1 MRRKPVLRE
10 DLKAEWVK
18 EFNRFETQ
26 LNGTRETLKPIR
38 EEAIQYFEQ
47 LGFPHVKIED
57 WKYTDLKNVLKPDYY
72 LGHQVSGSSVSPST
86 IEEAKVA
93 DIESN
98 LVVLINGRYSEEH
111 SRIIDSE
118 DQVYIRSLRQ
128 AQVEAPKFV
137 QDHIGQYLDFKQDG
151 ISALSTAFMDDGVV
165 IHVPRNKAPEHP
177 VQVLHIQDVSANNLF
192 IQPRNLWVLE
202 QSAELKVIE
211 NFHTIGQHYSF
222 LNYTI
227 EGNVAANGNLKHY
240 KLQNDQLNAYQVS
253 QIEMTQEQ
261 DSTISNYTAT
271 LGNGF
276 LRNNTNYRVNG
287 ENCETNLYG
296 LYLTSGK
303 QFVDNHTIVDHKVP
317 RSQSNE
323 LYKGIAD
330 DRSVGVFNG
339 KVFVRPHAQQT
350 NAYQSNRNILL
361 DDKATINAKPQLE
374 IWADD
379 VKCSHGATAGQLDE
393 NQLFYMRARG
403 LEYDQA
409 QSLLVYAFAA
419 EVIDH
424 IDLEP
429 VKDYINNLIANKLK
443 INFS

>member
-1 MRRKPVLRE
+1 MKRKPVIRE
-10 DLKAEWVK
+10 DLKEQWVS
-18 EFNRFETQ
+18 EFNNFETQ
-26 LNGTRETLKPIR
+26 LNGTRETLKPLR

-57 WKYTDLKNVLKPDYY
+57 WKYTSLKNVLKPDYY
-72 LGHQVSGSSVSPST
+72 LGHQVAKPEVSQAT
-86 IEEAKVA
+86 IDQAKVS

-98 LVVLINGRYSEEH
+98 LVVLINGRFSEEH
-111 SRIIDSE
+111 SKIIDGE
-118 DQVYIRSLRQ
+118 DQLYVRSLRK
-128 AQVEAPKFV
+128 AQVEAPQFV
-137 QDHIGQYLDFKQDG
+137 EQHIGKYLDYKQDG
-151 ISALSTAFMDDGVV
+151 ISALSTAFIDDGVV
-165 IHVPRNKAPEHP
+165 LHVGRNKAPEYP
-177 VQVLHIQDVSANNLF
+177 VQILHIHDVSQHNLF
-192 IQPRNLWVLE
+192 IQPRNLWILE

-211 NFHTIGQHYSF
+211 NFHTVGDSYSF
-222 LNYTI
+222 LNYTT
-227 EGNVAANGNLKHY
+227 EGHVAANAHLKHY
-240 KLQNDQLNAYQVS
+240 RLQNDQLNAYQVS
-253 QIEMTQEQ
+253 QIEMAQEQ

-276 LRNNTNYRVNG
+276 TRNNTNYSVNG

-296 LYLTSGK
+296 LYLADGK

-317 RSQSNE
+317 RSESNE
-323 LYKGIAD
+323 LYKGIVD
-330 DRSVGVFNG
+330 DRAVSVFNG
-339 KVFVRPHAQQT
+339 KVYVRPKAQQT

-361 DDKATINAKPQLE
+361 DDKATVNAKPQLE

-419 EVIDH
+419 EVIGY
-424 IDLEP
+424 IDIEP
-429 VKDYINNLIANKLK
+429 VKDYINDLIAKKLK
-443 INFS
+443 ISF

>member
-1 MRRKPVLRE
+1 MKRKPVIRE
-10 DLKAEWVK
+10 DLKEQWVS
-18 EFNRFETQ
+18 EFNNFETQ

-57 WKYTDLKNVLKPDYY
+57 WKYTSLKNVLKPDYF
-72 LGHQVSGSSVSPST
+72 LGHQVAKPDVAQDT
-86 IEEAKVA
+86 INQAKVS
-93 DIESN
+93 DIHTN
-98 LVVLINGRYSEEH
+98 LVVLINGKFSEEH
-111 SRIIDSE
+111 SKLIDGE
-118 DQVYIRSLRQ
+118 DQLYVRSLRK
-128 AQVEAPKFV
+128 AQVEAPQFV
-137 QDHIGQYLDFKQDG
+137 EQHIGKYLDYKQDG
-151 ISALSTAFMDDGVV
+151 ISALSTAFIDDGVV
-165 IHVPRNKAPEHP
+165 LHVGKNKAPEYP
-177 VQVLHIQDVSANNLF
+177 VQIIHIQDVSQHNLF

-211 NFHTIGQHYSF
+211 NFHSVGDNYSF
-222 LNYTI
+222 LNYTT
-227 EGNVAANGNLKHY
+227 EGHVGANAHLKHY

-253 QIEMTQEQ
+253 QIEMAQEQ
-261 DSTISNYTAT
+261 DSTISNYTTT

-276 LRNNTNYRVNG
+276 TRNNTNYRVNG

-296 LYLTSGK
+296 LYLTDGK

-317 RSQSNE
+317 RSESNE
-323 LYKGIAD
+323 LYKGIVD
-330 DRSVGVFNG
+330 DRSVSVFNG
-339 KVFVRPHAQQT
+339 KVFVRPKAQQT

-361 DDKATINAKPQLE
+361 DDQATVNAKPQLE

-419 EVIDH
+419 EVIAY
-424 IDLEP
+424 IDIEP
-429 VKDYINNLIANKLK
+429 VKDYINDLIAKKLK
-443 INFS
+443 ISF

>member
-1 MRRKPVLRE
+1 MKRKPVVRE
-10 DLKAEWVK
+10 DLKEQWVS
-18 EFNRFETQ
+18 EFNNFETQ
-26 LNGTRETLKPIR
+26 LNGTRETLKPVR
-38 EEAIQYFEQ
+38 EDAIQYFEQ

-57 WKYTDLKNVLKPDYY
+57 WKYTSLKNVLKPDYY
-72 LGHQVSGSSVSPST
+72 LGHQVAKPNVSQET
-86 IEEAKVA
+86 IDQARVS
-93 DIESN
+93 DITTN

-111 SRIIDSE
+111 SQLIDGE

-128 AQVEAPKFV
+128 AQVEAPQFV
-137 QDHIGQYLDFKQDG
+137 QQYIGQYLDYTQDG
-151 ISALSTAFMDDGVV
+151 ISALSTAFIDDGVV
-165 IHVPRNKAPEHP
+165 IHVSKNKAPEYP
-177 VQVLHIQDVSANNLF
+177 VQILHIHDVNDQNLF

-211 NFHTIGQHYSF
+211 NFHTLGDNNSF

-227 EGNVAANGNLKHY
+227 EGHVAPNAHLKHY

-253 QIEMTQEQ
+253 QIEMAQEQ
-261 DSTISNYTAT
+261 DSTISNYTVT

-276 LRNNTNYRVNG
+276 TRNNTNYRVNG

-296 LYLTSGK
+296 LYLTDGK
-303 QFVDNHTIVDHKVP
+303 QFADNHTIVDHKVP
-317 RSQSNE
+317 RCESNE
-323 LYKGIAD
+323 LYKGIVD
-330 DRSVGVFNG
+330 DRSVSVFNG

-361 DDKATINAKPQLE
+361 DDKATVNAKPQLE

-379 VKCSHGATAGQLDE
+379 VKCSHGATSGQLDE

-403 LEYDQA
+403 IDYETA

-419 EVIDH
+419 EVIAYVD
-424 IDLEP
+424 IEE
-429 VKDYINNLIANKLK
+429 VKDYFNNLVANKLK
-443 INFS
+443 IDF

>member
-1 MRRKPVLRE
+1 MKRKPVIRE
-10 DLKAEWVK
+10 DLKEQWVS
-18 EFNRFETQ
+18 EFNNFETQ
-26 LNGTRETLKPIR
+26 LNGTRETLKPLR

-57 WKYTDLKNVLKPDYY
+57 WKYTSLKNVLKPDYY
-72 LGHQVSGSSVSPST
+72 LGHQVAKPEVSQAT
-86 IEEAKVA
+86 IDQAKVS

-98 LVVLINGRYSEEH
+98 LVVLINGRFSEEH
-111 SRIIDSE
+111 SKIIDGE
-118 DQVYIRSLRQ
+118 DQLYVRSLRK
-128 AQVEAPKFV
+128 AQVEAPQFV
-137 QDHIGQYLDFKQDG
+137 EQHIGHYLDYKQDG
-151 ISALSTAFMDDGVV
+151 ISALSTAFIDDGVV
-165 IHVPRNKAPEHP
+165 LHVGRNKAPEYP
-177 VQVLHIQDVSANNLF
+177 VQILHINDVSQHNLF

-211 NFHTIGQHYSF
+211 NFHSVGDNYSF
-222 LNYTI
+222 LNYTT
-227 EGNVAANGNLKHY
+227 EGHVAANAHLKHY

-253 QIEMTQEQ
+253 QIEMAQEQ

-276 LRNNTNYRVNG
+276 TRNNTNYRVNG

-296 LYLTSGK
+296 LYLADGK

-317 RSQSNE
+317 RSESNE
-323 LYKGIAD
+323 LYKGIVD
-330 DRSVGVFNG
+330 DRAVSVFNG
-339 KVFVRPHAQQT
+339 KVYVRPKAQQT

-361 DDKATINAKPQLE
+361 DDKATVNAKPQLE

-419 EVIDH
+419 EVIGY
-424 IDLEP
+424 IDIEP
-429 VKDYINNLIANKLK
+429 VKDYINDLIAKKLK
-443 INFS
+443 ISF